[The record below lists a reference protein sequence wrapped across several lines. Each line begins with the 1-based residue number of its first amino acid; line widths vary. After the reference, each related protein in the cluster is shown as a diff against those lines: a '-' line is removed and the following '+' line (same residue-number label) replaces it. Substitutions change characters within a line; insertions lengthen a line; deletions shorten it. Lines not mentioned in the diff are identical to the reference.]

1 MSCPRIALFLAGCAA
16 FINLYATQGL
26 LSELAAAFAI
36 SARQASWTIT
46 VTTLGVAVT
55 APFVDRLTARF
66 EQHRVI
72 AVAAIMLAIP
82 ALMAGCAGAFNELL
96 IWRVAQ
102 GILIPV
108 VFATSVAY
116 IGVRWSGG
124 TVTEITSLYI
134 AGTVLGGF
142 CGRFLTGM
150 VTEFVDWRL
159 ALMSLA
165 GLNLLIGLAIFVL
178 LPRNQRTPASKTFDR
193 RAMRVELFSRPLL
206 ATYAVGF
213 CVLFAQIAT
222 FTYIG
227 LHLRR
232 APFSLG
238 TAKLGTI
245 YAVFLL
251 ALVVVPIAGRL
262 SKTRPRS
269 ELIKIAA
276 ALGVCGSL
284 LTLLPSLWLIVAG
297 LALSCTG
304 VFLAQSASNAFI
316 TAHARLNK
324 TGAVGLYLT
333 CYYLGGSFGAAVPG
347 VLWEQ
352 WDWPGCIALI
362 VVFQLLPLLI
372 VRGHWKPTTLP
383 TSVANAPLNALD
395 PSSNKE
401 TVR

>member
-1 MSCPRIALFLAGCAA
+1 LFLAGCAA

-26 LSELAAAFAI
+26 LNELAAAFAI

-46 VTTLGVAVT
+46 VTTLGVAIT
-55 APFVDRLTARF
+55 APFVGRLTSRY

-72 AVAAIMLAIP
+72 ALAAIMLAMP
-82 ALMAGCAGAFNELL
+82 ALLAGCAGTFNELL

-102 GILIPV
+102 GMLIPV

-165 GLNLLIGLAIFVL
+165 GLNLLIGLAIFML
-178 LPRNQRTPASKTFDR
+178 LPRNQRPPAPKTSDR

-238 TAKLGTI
+238 TAALGTI

-251 ALVVVPIAGRL
+251 ALVVVPVAGRL

-276 ALGVCGSL
+276 ALGLCGSL

-324 TGAVGLYLT
+324 AGAVGLYLT

-352 WDWPGCIALI
+352 WGWPGCIALI

-372 VRGHWKPTTLP
+372 VRGHWKLSPLP
-383 TSVANAPLNALD
+383 ANAANAPLNALD